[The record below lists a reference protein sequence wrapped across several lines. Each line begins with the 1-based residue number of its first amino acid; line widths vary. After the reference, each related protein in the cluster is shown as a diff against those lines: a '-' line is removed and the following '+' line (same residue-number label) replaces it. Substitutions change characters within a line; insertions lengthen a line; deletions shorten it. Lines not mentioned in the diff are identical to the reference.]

1 MIFLHKS
8 KVDGLK
14 KLDFKSGV
22 HLTQT
27 CTFMWAI
34 NVITKIAFFE
44 VQTELN
50 YFKDTLTSYK
60 LRFLCVTLLR
70 VPRDVL
76 ATKMSKL
83 VETFW
88 SIHREYPII
97 DLPTYSK
104 YTC

>member
-1 MIFLHKS
+1 MEE
-8 KVDGLK
+8 
-14 KLDFKSGV
+14 
-22 HLTQT
+22 
-27 CTFMWAI
+27 I
-34 NVITKIAFFE
+34 NVITKIAFLE
-44 VQTELN
+44 IQAELN
-50 YFKDTLTSYK
+50 YFKDTLTSYQ
-60 LRFLCVTLLR
+60 LRYLCVTVLR